1 MEAWSF
7 TYLEGSKEVL
17 HWKWYPHPT
26 RFGNLTFTYYEINLQ
41 LHLQE
46 QEVYSYKKITTF
58 LIRYFC
64 RSCTVIALILQI
76 IFLSDWPLNL
86 KHPDR
91 GPDKTHCWP
100 SFYFTLVFHPRNWN
114 PIRKVLSKWIMRT
127 DGLKFRKQGFVTCL
141 KKYTGTLI

>member
-46 QEVYSYKKITTF
+46 QEVYSYKKDNNFFKTLF
-58 LIRYFC
+58 LPFLYCNSTDTPNNFFY
-64 RSCTVIALILQI
+64 LI
-76 IFLSDWPLNL
+76 
-86 KHPDR
+86 
-91 GPDKTHCWP
+91 GP
-100 SFYFTLVFHPRNWN
+100 
-114 PIRKVLSKWIMRT
+114 
-127 DGLKFRKQGFVTCL
+127 
-141 KKYTGTLI
+141 

>member
-26 RFGNLTFTYYEINLQ
+26 RFGNLTFTYYEINL
-41 LHLQE
+41 HLQE
-46 QEVYSYKKITTF
+46 QEVYSYKKDNNFFNTLF
-58 LIRYFC
+58 LPFLYCNSTDTPNNF
-64 RSCTVIALILQI
+64 
-76 IFLSDWPLNL
+76 FLSDWPLNL